1 VSAIPPKL
9 KKMPHQMEMHGHVR
23 NDEYFW
29 LNNRSDP
36 AVTSYL
42 EAENVHTDAVLS
54 PVRDLKQRLLAEMKG
69 RIKEDEESAPY
80 RDGNYYYYLRYEKGR
95 EYPVYCRKCG
105 SLDAPEQVLLDVNA
119 VAAEHDYCAVRNFS
133 VTPDHS
139 KAAFAVDFEGRR
151 FYELRFLDLDNG
163 QLLSDQI
170 VNVSENFEWA
180 NDSNTLFYTRQDEET
195 LRDYQVYRYGLGDI
209 GATLVYQEDDDSN
222 WLSVEKSLSGKF
234 LFLASVATL
243 STEIHY
249 LSASHPEQEPKLFLQ
264 REEEHEYF
272 VTDGMDC
279 FYVLSNDGAQNFK
292 LSKTP
297 IGDTAKESW
306 QDVMANRDTVLIE
319 GLDVF
324 GKFIVLSVVENGLSQ
339 LEVLSRESGDLYRI
353 PFDED
358 VCSVCSGDNFEYDS
372 ILFRYSYES
381 MTTPES
387 IYDFNLITQGQ
398 SLIKE
403 QEVPGEFNRADY
415 RTERL
420 FAPARDGTQVPVSLV
435 YKAGLRK
442 TGTNPLLVYGYG
454 SYGISM
460 EPEFDSDLLSLLD
473 RGFVYAIAHV
483 RGGSEMGRQWYIDG
497 RQLKKMNSFNDF
509 IDVTQF
515 LIEEGFSTREHT
527 YAQGGSA
534 GGLLVAAVA
543 NMAPDL
549 YQGIIADVPF
559 VDIVTTMLDS
569 DIPLTTGEWDEWG
582 NPEDKK
588 YYEYMLSYSPYD
600 NVKSMEYPNLLV
612 TTGLQDSQVQYWE
625 PAKWVAKL
633 RDHKTDDKLL
643 LFKTDMA
650 AGHSGKTG
658 RYQSLE
664 ETSLCYSFLLLL
676 EGTLQ

>member
-1 VSAIPPKL
+1 
-9 KKMPHQMEMHGHVR
+9 M
-23 NDEYFW
+23 
-29 LNNRSDP
+29 
-36 AVTSYL
+36 
-42 EAENVHTDAVLS
+42 
-54 PVRDLKQRLLAEMKG
+54 
-69 RIKEDEESAPY
+69 
-80 RDGNYYYYLRYEKGR
+80 
-95 EYPVYCRKCG
+95 
-105 SLDAPEQVLLDVNA
+105 
-119 VAAEHDYCAVRNFS
+119 
-133 VTPDHS
+133 
-139 KAAFAVDFEGRR
+139 
-151 FYELRFLDLDNG
+151 FL
-163 QLLSDQI
+163 
-170 VNVSENFEWA
+170 V
-180 NDSNTLFYTRQDEET
+180 
-195 LRDYQVYRYGLGDI
+195 
-209 GATLVYQEDDDSN
+209 
-222 WLSVEKSLSGKF
+222 
-234 LFLASVATL
+234 SVATL

-249 LSASHPEQEPKLFLQ
+249 LPASHPEQVPELFLQ

-272 VTDGMDC
+272 VTDGLDC

-292 LSKTP
+292 LSKSP

-306 QDVMANRDTVLIE
+306 QEVIANRDAVLIE
-319 GLDVF
+319 GIDVF
-324 GKFIVLSVVENGLSQ
+324 DKFVVLSVVENGLSQ
-339 LEVLSRESGDLYRI
+339 LEVLSRDSGDLYRI
-353 PFDED
+353 PFDEA
-358 VCSVCSGDNFEYDS
+358 VYSVCSGDNFEYDS
-372 ILFRYSYES
+372 IVFRYSYES

-387 IYDFNLITQGQ
+387 IYDFNLLTQEQ
-398 SLIKE
+398 ELVKE
-403 QEVPGEFNRADY
+403 QEVPGDFDRADY

-420 FAPARDGTQVPVSLV
+420 FAPARDGTQVPVSIV

-454 SYGISM
+454 SYGFSM
-460 EPEFDSDLLSLLD
+460 DPEFDSDLLSLLD

-515 LIEEGFSTREHT
+515 LIDEGFSSREHT

-549 YQGIIADVPF
+549 YNGIVADVPF
-559 VDIVTTMLDS
+559 VDVVTTMLDS

-582 NPEDKK
+582 NPEDRK

-600 NVKSMEYPNLLV
+600 NVKSMQYPNLLV

-633 RDHKTDDKLL
+633 RDQKTDDKLL
-643 LFKTDMA
+643 LFKTEMA

-658 RYQSLE
+658 RYQSLV

-676 EGTLQ
+676 EGTLE